1 MLVDNNNLKTV
12 DNKLTIETI
21 IWQVVENAIDKIV
34 GALSSLIIGLMQD
47 GLLKEEVIKIPV
59 Q

>member
-34 GALSSLIIGLMQD
+34 GALGSLIIGLMQD
-47 GLLKEEVIKIPV
+47 GILKEEVIKIPV